1 MFQHRQL
8 PQPHVVTKQLP
19 RLPLELAEEPQQTK
33 QEIRDSLQQKKA
45 QISPRKLKR

>member
-19 RLPLELAEEPQQTK
+19 RLPLELEEEPQQTK
-33 QEIRDSLQQKKA
+33 QGIRLITWISLT
-45 QISPRKLKR
+45 